1 MANTTQIRLQ
11 AITGS
16 LVDITS
22 GITSIAAQ
30 TAVGSLSASDIPDGE
45 ALLRYYAQAI
55 SNVHG
60 QTAFGSNEPGRYV
73 YNSGNGIKK
82 LFPDTDAKIVLGGA
96 TLPSMSSVSG
106 FAGSN
111 ITDSSLL
118 DSTTTISLDGGSTFT
133 LVADGH
139 IRFLN
144 SDSKSIVYRLTS
156 PLGSGDSSMAV
167 VYVPEVS
174 DLASLSVSA
183 ISTIDATTVALTGL
197 EWLRVR
203 AQEVTADSNL
213 KLNAGAAVDMDG
225 ASLDADFTG
234 AFDLQAGASSEIG
247 MSDGVLT
254 LDLNGTD
261 VVDGLLV
268 DAEGS
273 ITLQAAHSSDGAMIL
288 NAEGS
293 SGVIQLQQQGAA
305 KLLVSGSEVRSN
317 TVLRVIDGTD
327 SSSTTTGAVQVTGG
341 IGIGG
346 KMFLGGDLD
355 GAGDVNFD
363 KSNVAISIGAG
374 AHQLA
379 EDSSGLKLAA
389 VGSSKKAV
397 LSSAQADI
405 EVKGGASGTGGVV
418 LSGSS
423 GVEFVADGGFSFTGH
438 SANSGILL
446 MDAATEAV
454 TYRSNFSASTSIMA
468 AINSLKAQGEPTL
481 FRRVHSGADIAAGSA
496 VALTKVGGDATN
508 FSGAIAPHQAEV
520 YVNGQLLMSGSE
532 SARAAGTAD
541 YAISGTDQLKFGFS
555 IVDGDV
561 VNLMDRS

>member
-1 MANTTQIRLQ
+1 
-11 AITGS
+11 
-16 LVDITS
+16 
-22 GITSIAAQ
+22 
-30 TAVGSLSASDIPDGE
+30 
-45 ALLRYYAQAI
+45 
-55 SNVHG
+55 
-60 QTAFGSNEPGRYV
+60 
-73 YNSGNGIKK
+73 
-82 LFPDTDAKIVLGGA
+82 
-96 TLPSMSSVSG
+96 
-106 FAGSN
+106 
-111 ITDSSLL
+111 
-118 DSTTTISLDGGSTFT
+118 
-133 LVADGH
+133 
-139 IRFLN
+139 N

-346 KMFLGGDLD
+346 KMFLG
-355 GAGDVNFD
+355 
-363 KSNVAISIGAG
+363 
-374 AHQLA
+374 
-379 EDSSGLKLAA
+379 
-389 VGSSKKAV
+389 
-397 LSSAQADI
+397 
-405 EVKGGASGTGGVV
+405 
-418 LSGSS
+418 
-423 GVEFVADGGFSFTGH
+423 
-438 SANSGILL
+438 
-446 MDAATEAV
+446 
-454 TYRSNFSASTSIMA
+454 
-468 AINSLKAQGEPTL
+468 
-481 FRRVHSGADIAAGSA
+481 
-496 VALTKVGGDATN
+496 
-508 FSGAIAPHQAEV
+508 
-520 YVNGQLLMSGSE
+520 
-532 SARAAGTAD
+532 
-541 YAISGTDQLKFGFS
+541 
-555 IVDGDV
+555 
-561 VNLMDRS
+561 